1 MNSSGADYKKL
12 YKLQD
17 RFLTWWVRLQMPFYM
32 TGGTALGRFYLNHR
46 YSDDLDFFVN
56 NDTAYLPRIEIII
69 KEVVKQFQVNIE
81 EALFS
86 EDFTR
91 FYIDEEDVRI
101 KVEFVNDVGY
111 YSGKPVKYKYGLV
124 DTPINILSN
133 KLTAIVGRDEPKDMF
148 DIIHL
153 ALNYSFKWEDVF
165 LQAKQKAV
173 INEIDVEQRLFS
185 FPTEWLKQINVI
197 NQKTSIEEYRNFQA
211 QIANDFLLGSNN
223 SLGREKQPIE
233 KPVLIID

>member
-17 RFLTWWVRLQMPFYM
+17 RFLTWWVKLQMPFYI

-56 NDTAYLPRIEIII
+56 NDTAYLSRIEIIR

-91 FYIDEEDVRI
+91 FYIDEEDVRM
-101 KVEFVNDVGY
+101 KVEFVNDVEY
-111 YSGKPVKYKYGLV
+111 YSGKPINYRYGLV

-148 DIIHL
+148 DILHL
-153 ALNYSFKWEDVF
+153 ALNYSFKWKDIF
-165 LQAKQKAV
+165 YHAKQKAM
-173 INEIDVEQRLFS
+173 INEIDVEQRLVS

-197 NQKTSIEEYRNFQA
+197 GQKTLMEDYRKFQI

-233 KPVLIID
+233 KPVLILD

>member
-1 MNSSGADYKKL
+1 VKL
-12 YKLQD
+12 E
-17 RFLTWWVRLQMPFYM
+17 MPFYI
-32 TGGTALGRFYLNHR
+32 TGGAALGRFYLNHR

-56 NDTAYLPRIEIII
+56 NDTAYLSRIEIII

-91 FYIDEEDVRI
+91 FYIDEEDVRM
-101 KVEFVNDVGY
+101 KVEFVNNVDY
-111 YSGKPVKYKYGLV
+111 YSGKPMNYRYGLV

-153 ALNYSFKWEDVF
+153 ALNYSFIWEDVF
-165 LQAKQKAV
+165 YHAKQKAI
-173 INEIDVEQRLFS
+173 INEIDVEQRLVS

-197 NQKTSIEEYRNFQA
+197 GQRSLMEDYRKFQI

-223 SLGREKQPIE
+223 SLGHKKQPIE
-233 KPVLIID
+233 KPVLILD